1 MNNENMQDNNYDIEY
16 SLTRAAQIERELKRA
31 RAERDRL
38 LEIYNQIVSEQNNTP
53 VEQQPMQSPG
63 QSQSNGKKMSLNN
76 GHSILGDDTKKS
88 NGFVS
93 TLILSLLVGFA
104 GGALTTAIYIFTALG
119 KVTVSL

>member
-1 MNNENMQDNNYDIEY
+1 MNNENNNIDNEIEASMSRTMQIQE
-16 SLTRAAQIERELKRA
+16 ELKRA
-31 RAERDRL
+31 KAERERL
-38 LEIYNQIVSEQNNTP
+38 IELYNQAIKEQNNTP

-104 GGALTTAIYIFTALG
+104 GGALTTAAYIFTALG